1 MPTHKMLSPL
11 RTNIS
16 NPSTSEST
24 SIVFKI
30 HDYDFAKI
38 EYSSN
43 LYKSI
48 EMSLEKMSPINEN
61 GSGWSRISKDYDQEL
76 QSIGS

>member
-38 EYSSN
+38 EY
-43 LYKSI
+43 K
-48 EMSLEKMSPINEN
+48 MPLEKMSPINEN
-61 GSGWSRISKDYDQEL
+61 GNGWSRISKDYDQEL